1 MILPDRIKHF
11 VQVTLGCTCPE
22 EVFRTVDVRMNV
34 QLNSFIALDC
44 VLIVGNR
51 LLIYIA
57 DAGTEGCVEEHLP
70 ILVSRGKEERDE
82 KGLNRFRL
90 VLVADE
96 PDEVRRF
103 TERPFEELRG
113 SDEKVHLHVI
123 NRKAMPFVTENAEVT
138 ENHAAAEKLRR

>member
-22 EVFRTVDVRMNV
+22 EVFRTVDVRRNV
-34 QLNSFIALDC
+34 PLNSFIALDC

-70 ILVSRGKEERDE
+70 ILVRRGKEERDG
-82 KGLNRFRL
+82 KVLKRFRL

-96 PDEVRRF
+96 PREIRQSADRL
-103 TERPFEELRG
+103 FEELRG
-113 SDEKVHLHVI
+113 GDEKVHLHVI
-123 NRKAMPFVTENAEVT
+123 KKNDLFFTVEVAGNAE
-138 ENHAAAEKLRR
+138 

>member
-1 MILPDRIKHF
+1 MLSPDRIKHF
-11 VQVTLGCTCPE
+11 IQVTLGCTCPE
-22 EVFRTVDVRMNV
+22 EVFQTIDVHRNV
-34 QLNSFIALDC
+34 RLNSFIALDC
-44 VLIVGNR
+44 VLIVGKR

-57 DAGTEGCVEEHLP
+57 DAGMEGCVEEHLP
-70 ILVSRGKEERDE
+70 ILVSSGKKERDE

-96 PDEVRRF
+96 PDEVRRV

-123 NRKAMPFVTENAEVT
+123 GRSDTLSDA
-138 ENHAAAEKLRR
+138 